1 MFGSKMLMME
11 LKKRVVDVLE
21 ERLDL
26 RVDRV
31 NILIYSAVSEKISF
45 LGMYF

>member
-31 NILIYSAVSEKISF
+31 NILIYSVVLEKISF